1 MATCPNGHESASD
14 DFCDVCGHRI
24 GAAAFAQSGPEHG
37 GGPVQGGSVQGGSVQ
52 DGSVQDG
59 GSAAGGSC
67 PRCGASR
74 TGPFC
79 EACGYDYV
87 KGATGTLDPSALPNP
102 VMSQPLVTSPPPA
115 KPVAA
120 PQTQAPS
127 PVPQSPEPQSTVQ
140 PPLAPPPPPPAGATW
155 TAAVTADRAYYDT
168 VRAAGGPDAA
178 EISFPAYCPER
189 HFRLS
194 GTEVRIGRRSLS
206 RGIDPE
212 IDLTGPPI
220 DPGVSRMHAVL
231 IVSPDGSWSVV
242 DPGSENGTL
251 VNGSEVRPG
260 QTVPLRDGDVIHL
273 GAWTAL
279 TITCDRTALLLTTA
293 ARNNRLPAT
302 PGGRM
307 ATEHPADIG

>member
-1 MATCPNGHESASD
+1 M
-14 DFCDVCGHRI
+14 
-24 GAAAFAQSGPEHG
+24 
-37 GGPVQGGSVQGGSVQ
+37 
-52 DGSVQDG
+52 
-59 GSAAGGSC
+59 
-67 PRCGASR
+67 
-74 TGPFC
+74 
-79 EACGYDYV
+79 
-87 KGATGTLDPSALPNP
+87 
-102 VMSQPLVTSPPPA
+102 
-115 KPVAA
+115 
-120 PQTQAPS
+120 
-127 PVPQSPEPQSTVQ
+127 
-140 PPLAPPPPPPAGATW
+140 
-155 TAAVTADRAYYDT
+155 TADRAYSDT
-168 VRAAGGPDAA
+168 VRAAGGPDAG

-189 HFRLS
+189 RFRLS

-260 QTVPLRDGDVIHL
+260 QTVPLHDGDVIHL

-279 TITCDRTALLLTTA
+279 TITCDHTALPVTKA

-307 ATEHPADIG
+307 ATCSSRDIGYGPGEQEDGSPA

>member
-14 DFCDVCGHRI
+14 DFCDVCGYKI

-37 GGPVQGGSVQGGSVQ
+37 GGPPQSGPVPDGPVPDGPVPD
-52 DGSVQDG
+52 DGSVP
-59 GSAAGGSC
+59 GGSC
-67 PRCGASR
+67 PRCGAPR
-74 TGPFC
+74 TGQFC

-87 KGATGTLDPSALPNP
+87 KGATGTLHLAGLPDSVMPPPS
-102 VMSQPLVTSPPPA
+102 VTPAPSPPPA
-115 KPVAA
+115 
-120 PQTQAPS
+120 T
-127 PVPQSPEPQSTVQ
+127 PVPV
-140 PPLAPPPPPPAGATW
+140 PPPPPPPPPAGATW
-155 TAAVTADRAYYDT
+155 TAVVTADQAYYDT

-189 HFRLS
+189 RFRLS
-194 GTEVRIGRRSLS
+194 GTEVRIGRRSAS

-212 IDLTGPPI
+212 IDLTGPPA

-231 IVSPDGSWSVV
+231 IASPDGGWSVV

-260 QTVPLRDGDVIHL
+260 QTVPLHDGDRIHL

-279 TITCDRTALLLTTA
+279 TITRDATALPLTRA
-293 ARNNRLPAT
+293 ARDYRLPAT
-302 PGGRM
+302 PCGRM
-307 ATEHPADIG
+307 AT